1 MMMIRTKSPS
11 PRCCS
16 ILSRQF
22 DAAGPILA
30 NLLLPRPDRTES
42 QWRRRFSVPRKTSRN
57 FDFVPFPFPTIH
69 PRHFYFQNG
78 IYIYIYTS
86 GLESGTRT
94 PRWKK
99 SECLISKVN
108 LPRGLIK
115 TRGSWANHL
124 PVSQRRPTLQHSDT
138 FSRVL
143 VTSVNPLYKH
153 CIVFRRGCSHY
164 IIFCY

>member
-1 MMMIRTKSPS
+1 MIRTKSPS

-78 IYIYIYTS
+78 IYIYIHFWFGIGNENAS
-86 GLESGTRT
+86 LEKIRMPNLEGKSSPRPNQNPRIVGQPSARQPT
-94 PRWKK
+94 P
-99 SECLISKVN
+99 
-108 LPRGLIK
+108 
-115 TRGSWANHL
+115 AN
-124 PVSQRRPTLQHSDT
+124 VATLRYFFT
-138 FSRVL
+138 CAR
-143 VTSVNPLYKH
+143 N
-153 CIVFRRGCSHY
+153 IG
-164 IIFCY
+164 